1 MFMIESRQ
9 GRIPLQKS
17 MIRLLSIAD
26 LVTILNATLGFIALL
41 LVFSNE
47 FQLATAFIL
56 LGLLA
61 DGLDGMIARKLGNGK
76 LGEYLESLA
85 DMISLSVAPL
95 VLFYK
100 IYYDSIALQPSQH
113 LLLGGILVFSLLC
126 SIIRLSSFSL
136 LKQKQFF
143 IGLPTSAS
151 ALFLVLM
158 PYLLQEVWYAL
169 PIIVVL
175 SLAMISP
182 IHFPKPGL
190 MVNLVTAA
198 LIIAVILLDGMYSTL
213 ATLLLLVALL
223 AYIIIGPLYLYTKK
237 RKQVSGTEDTHS

>member
-1 MFMIESRQ
+1 MCMSESRQ

-17 MIRLLSIAD
+17 MIKLLSIAD
-26 LVTILNATLGFIALL
+26 LVTLLNATLGFIALL
-41 LVFSNE
+41 FIFSNK
-47 FQLATAFIL
+47 FHLAASLIF

-61 DGLDGMIARKLGNGK
+61 DGLDGMVARKLGNGK
-76 LGEYLESLA
+76 MGEYLESLA
-85 DMISLSVAPL
+85 DVLSLSVAPL
-95 VLFYK
+95 ILFYK
-100 IYYDSIALQPSQH
+100 IYYDSVVLQPSQH
-113 LLLGGILVFSLLC
+113 LLLGGVLGFSLIC

-158 PYLLQEVWYAL
+158 PYLISEVWYIV
-169 PIIVVL
+169 PVIIVL

-190 MVNLVTAA
+190 MVNLITAV
-198 LIIAVILLDGMYSTL
+198 LIITVILLDGMYFTL
-213 ATLLLLVALL
+213 APLLLLVALL
-223 AYIIIGPLYLYTKK
+223 TYIIFGPLYLYIKK
-237 RKQVSGTEDTHS
+237 RNQVSGTEDTHS